1 MDNLYIFASQNM
13 SKHLT
18 ILVVEDEEI
27 MLTALEFRMRKHGFN
42 VVLARDGQQAINYLA
57 SNTPDAI
64 VTDMMMPNVDGV
76 TLIAALRAID
86 PDVRIA
92 VASGVN
98 TPNLVSDARRLGAE
112 HWLAK
117 PYTAETLLVTLR
129 ELLAD

>member
-1 MDNLYIFASQNM
+1 M

-64 VTDMMMPNVDGV
+64 VTDMMMPNVTGMELLEYVRQNLDPTYASPMPV
-76 TLIAALRAID
+76 IIISALEQD
-86 PDVRIA
+86 DV
-92 VASGVN
+92 V
-98 TPNLVSDARRLGAE
+98 LDAFKAGANDFI
-112 HWLAK
+112 AK
-117 PYTAETLLVTLR
+117 PFKPQELILR
-129 ELLAD
+129 LRRFLEGDE